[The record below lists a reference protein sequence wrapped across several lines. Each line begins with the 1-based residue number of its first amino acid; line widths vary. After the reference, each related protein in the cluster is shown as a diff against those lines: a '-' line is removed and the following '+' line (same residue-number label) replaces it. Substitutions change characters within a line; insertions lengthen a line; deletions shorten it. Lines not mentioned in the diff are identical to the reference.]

1 MPASSPAR
9 RAKVWLFD
17 LDNTLH
23 DASPHIFPHIN
34 AAMTA
39 YMQQHLG
46 LDEDEANRLRQHYWD
61 RYGATLLGLIRHH
74 GTDPHHFLWHTHQF
88 PDLAPMVIAEKQ
100 LKSALARLPGRK
112 VLFSN
117 APRHYTEAILDLTGI
132 GPYFDAIYTVE
143 RLRFQPKPQVAGF
156 IHLLRSE
163 KLDPRRCI
171 MVEDT
176 LANLRTAKRLG
187 MTTVWVSA
195 SSRQPPY
202 VDATVRSACAL
213 PRLLRGVAGRI

>member
-1 MPASSPAR
+1 MVPPSPLR
-9 RAKVWLFD
+9 PAKVWLFD

-23 DASPHIFPHIN
+23 NASPHIFPHIN
-34 AAMTA
+34 ASMTA

-46 LDEDEANRLRQHYWD
+46 LDESEANRLRQHYWE

-88 PDLAPMVIAEKQ
+88 PDLARMVVVEKQ
-100 LKSALARLPGRK
+100 LKSALERLPGRK

-117 APRHYTEAILDLTGI
+117 APHHYTDAILDLTGI
-132 GPYFDAIYTVE
+132 APYFDAVYTVE
-143 RLRFQPKPQVAGF
+143 RLRFQPKPMMGGF
-156 IHLLRSE
+156 VRLLRSE
-163 KLDPRRCI
+163 RLDPRRCI
-171 MVEDT
+171 MVEDS

-187 MTTVWVSA
+187 MRTVWVSA

-202 VDATVRSACAL
+202 VDATVRSACDL
-213 PRLLRGVAGRI
+213 PRIMAGAAGRL